1 MHKTNGKAM
10 RHSTTRVP
18 DLGFIL
24 DMDGRYL
31 DVVGR
36 QESERYE
43 GARKLIGQ
51 RIHDV
56 MSRPDADRFV
66 EVINRA
72 LETEE
77 LQVLTYQMNTVA
89 GHRWFEGRVSITPK
103 ALCQDRSVLW
113 LSLDITDRKLR
124 EEALKEDH
132 AKLKSELA
140 QQSASLEDV
149 EVRAMLQDRLAAVGQ
164 LAAGVAHDFNNILT
178 VMMGFSEIIAMAP
191 DVPESAK
198 VRLKKVYEEGQLA
211 EQLIRQ
217 ILDFSRQTKIDSQPI
232 DLVPFV
238 KESVKFLQQALPE
251 TIQLRVAIE
260 DQDCIVK
267 SNVTQLRQI
276 ITNLVFNARDA
287 TASEGEILIKVS
299 HLEIKPEDKL
309 VIESSMSA

>member
-31 DVVGR
+31 DVVGSE
-36 QESERYE
+36 ESERYE

-77 LQVLTYQMNTVA
+77 LQVLTYQMNTAA
-89 GHRWFEGRVSITPK
+89 GFRWFEGRVSITPK

-140 QQSASLEDV
+140 QQSASLE
-149 EVRAMLQDRLAAVGQ
+149 GP
-164 LAAGVAHDFNNILT
+164 T
-178 VMMGFSEIIAMAP
+178 VH
-191 DVPESAK
+191 
-198 VRLKKVYEEGQLA
+198 
-211 EQLIRQ
+211 
-217 ILDFSRQTKIDSQPI
+217 SRRSRT
-232 DLVPFV
+232 LVPG
-238 KESVKFLQQALPE
+238 
-251 TIQLRVAIE
+251 R
-260 DQDCIVK
+260 
-267 SNVTQLRQI
+267 
-276 ITNLVFNARDA
+276 
-287 TASEGEILIKVS
+287 
-299 HLEIKPEDKL
+299 
-309 VIESSMSA
+309 